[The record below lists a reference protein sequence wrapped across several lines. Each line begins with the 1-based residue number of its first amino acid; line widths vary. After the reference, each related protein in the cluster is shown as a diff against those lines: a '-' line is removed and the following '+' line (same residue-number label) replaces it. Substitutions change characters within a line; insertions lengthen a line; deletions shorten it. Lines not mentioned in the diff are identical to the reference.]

1 MSRSI
6 FALEICAPFDTGSA
20 LHVGLRDLVRDLP
33 ERSGDQQKWASY
45 RRATNLLLAALPTF
59 ERGCWDFFD
68 EDARAKRDFDMW
80 CDGLFTKEG
89 PRTTPSGRSDP
100 YRGETRYLTF
110 TVAFL
115 MTQGAP
121 SERILA
127 TRCNVPQGALWRRDV
142 FQHIIEGI
150 PYVNFASVLG
160 DVVYLIPRDDEW
172 GLTKQDLEHSK
183 FDYLRTIE

>member
-6 FALEICAPFDTGSA
+6 FAVEICAPYEAGSPFHA
-20 LHVGLRDLVRDLP
+20 GLRDLVRNHP
-33 ERSGDQQKWASY
+33 ETSGYQQKWAFY
-45 RRATNLLLAALPTF
+45 RRATELLLAALPTF

-68 EDARAKRDFDMW
+68 EDARAKRDFEMW

-89 PRTTPSGRSDP
+89 PRLSPSGRPDP
-100 YRGETRYLTF
+100 YRGDARYLTF

-115 MTQGAP
+115 MIQGAP
-121 SERILA
+121 SERILS
-127 TRCNVPQGALWRRDV
+127 TRCNIPQADLWKRDAFKHV
-142 FQHIIEGI
+142 LEGI

-172 GLTKQDLEHSK
+172 GLTRDDLAHTK
-183 FDYLRTIE
+183 FDYLRTIG